1 MLTSLV
7 SSSHLF
13 LRKAFVCLES
23 PNVDSAPGAPRAS
36 HPLGCEAAP
45 QPARSRTRLV
55 ARPHTFL
62 SPVILTSVDVPAA
75 PPHPACPRAAR
86 VSLHTLLGS
95 RCFSAPTAARSAD
108 PPPPAPAA
116 PVVCCPPRG
125 SRTGPTTGLGSPA
138 EPSCPTAGDP
148 QAPQARLRPSPRPLA
163 TTPPC
168 SSLASRCP
176 SVHPFGSGPWDA
188 LLMPRCTQL
197 SSGSS
202 QGSPQ
207 GGTSGCQLSARCPGV
222 LVLLWLCTCRV
233 LTVESLSQHDTFC
246 ADGGCARPPQRSP
259 CAPPPRGRRTSP
271 CCGRDVCD
279 ARCVAY

>member
-1 MLTSLV
+1 MW
-7 SSSHLF
+7 
-13 LRKAFVCLES
+13 
-23 PNVDSAPGAPRAS
+23 
-36 HPLGCEAAP
+36 
-45 QPARSRTRLV
+45 
-55 ARPHTFL
+55 
-62 SPVILTSVDVPAA
+62 
-75 PPHPACPRAAR
+75 
-86 VSLHTLLGS
+86 TLL
-95 RCFSAPTAARSAD
+95 RA
-108 PPPPAPAA
+108 PPAPRTPWAVRRRPSLPGPERVSWLA
-116 PVVCCPPRG
+116 P
-125 SRTGPTTGLGSPA
+125 T
-138 EPSCPTAGDP
+138 PSCPLSSSPQWTSPQLRLTPHVHEQLECLCTPFSGPGASRHPPLPARQTRRLRPPRRLLCAALHVAVGQGRPRGWAHPQNLPAPPRETP
-148 QAPQARLRPSPRPLA
+148 QAPRARLRPSPRPLA

-176 SVHPFGSGPWDA
+176 SVHPFGPWDA

-233 LTVESLSQHDTFC
+233 LTVESLGQHDTFC